1 MVMKKGNDQKQNAE
15 KRKNRM
21 TALLMA
27 LILCVGMVS
36 GTNKEVRAQSASQNS
51 ETQTASESDVT
62 TENTANIAGNTTKSA
77 ATVTHYEYTTEEVKE
92 TIQGIFEWAKSLTNA
107 DELIDKTFLEGADTS
122 LNDWFAFA
130 AARSGYKEDYK
141 SYRKAMETAIAKK
154 YGTKKEK
161 LGKATEYQRA
171 ALVIAALGG
180 DPQAVSDMA
189 GEKTINLIADGTYNR
204 GKTEPLDT
212 QGTNALIW
220 ALIALDSGDY
230 EVPEDAYQSREEIL
244 AELLKAQE
252 SDGGFSLSAGS
263 GQTDVDITAMALTAL
278 APYYEENSEAK
289 AAADLA
295 LSWISEHQESDGG
308 FCSSMDTGTESSE
321 SCAQVLTALCSLG
334 IDPQSDSRFIKNG
347 NTVLDNLMSFRQE
360 DGGFVHAYVYDASN
374 PASIPDESDFL
385 AGGQAAYA
393 LTAFCRYKNNM
404 KNLFNLRP
412 EKASLLSK
420 NGSAMP
426 VMVMLILPVAFTGAL
441 FALPLTGRDLSIL
454 ALVSIIMLAGTVVN
468 SSIIL
473 VEYIKIRRSKGESRE
488 EAILHN
494 HDIANDS
501 VIFERMENRV
511 KIAETDIGKELKHQA
526 DDLRRL
532 LVAYRS
538 GAVTEDHKE

>member
-1 MVMKKGNDQKQNAE
+1 MLVAAVLLSSSLGVSYAKTDEICQQAETESEKQTESQKETESEKQSESQKETESEKQSESQKETESEKQSESQKESESEKETETNPGGENLPAERSMVLSSVRNYLLTKDANPDFSSIWNVIGLQRSGLYVPWSYTATFYQNVYAYCEQKNW
-15 KRKNRM
+15 KLTRTKYSDYSK
-21 TALLMA
+21 LIMA
-27 LILCVGMVS
+27 LTSIGIDAQNVGGHNLFDYLS
-36 GTNKEVRAQSASQNS
+36 DYENVRM
-51 ETQTASESDVT
+51 
-62 TENTANIAGNTTKSA
+62 
-77 ATVTHYEYTTEEVKE
+77 
-92 TIQGIFEWAKSLTNA
+92 QGIN
-107 DELIDKTFLEGADTS
+107 G
-122 LNDWFAFA
+122 
-130 AARSGYKEDYK
+130 
-141 SYRKAMETAIAKK
+141 
-154 YGTKKEK
+154 
-161 LGKATEYQRA
+161 
-171 ALVIAALGG
+171 
-180 DPQAVSDMA
+180 P
-189 GEKTINLIADGTYNR
+189 
-204 GKTEPLDT
+204 
-212 QGTNALIW
+212 IW

-263 GQTDVDITAMALTAL
+263 GQMDVDITAMALTAL

-289 AAADLA
+289 VAADLA

-426 VMVMLILPVAFTGAL
+426 VMVIAVVIAVIAAAVVLML
-441 FALPLTGRDLSIL
+441 
-454 ALVSIIMLAGTVVN
+454 
-468 SSIIL
+468 
-473 VEYIKIRRSKGESRE
+473 KRRNK
-488 EAILHN
+488 
-494 HDIANDS
+494 
-501 VIFERMENRV
+501 
-511 KIAETDIGKELKHQA
+511 KE
-526 DDLRRL
+526 
-532 LVAYRS
+532 
-538 GAVTEDHKE
+538 

>member
-1 MVMKKGNDQKQNAE
+1 M
-15 KRKNRM
+15 
-21 TALLMA
+21 
-27 LILCVGMVS
+27 
-36 GTNKEVRAQSASQNS
+36 
-51 ETQTASESDVT
+51 
-62 TENTANIAGNTTKSA
+62 
-77 ATVTHYEYTTEEVKE
+77 
-92 TIQGIFEWAKSLTNA
+92 
-107 DELIDKTFLEGADTS
+107 
-122 LNDWFAFA
+122 
-130 AARSGYKEDYK
+130 
-141 SYRKAMETAIAKK
+141 
-154 YGTKKEK
+154 
-161 LGKATEYQRA
+161 
-171 ALVIAALGG
+171 
-180 DPQAVSDMA
+180 
-189 GEKTINLIADGTYNR
+189 
-204 GKTEPLDT
+204 
-212 QGTNALIW
+212 
-220 ALIALDSGDY
+220 
-230 EVPEDAYQSREEIL
+230 PEDAYQSREEIL

-289 AAADLA
+289 ATADLA

-426 VMVMLILPVAFTGAL
+426 VMVIAVVTAVIAAAVVLML
-441 FALPLTGRDLSIL
+441 
-454 ALVSIIMLAGTVVN
+454 
-468 SSIIL
+468 
-473 VEYIKIRRSKGESRE
+473 KRRNK
-488 EAILHN
+488 
-494 HDIANDS
+494 
-501 VIFERMENRV
+501 
-511 KIAETDIGKELKHQA
+511 KE
-526 DDLRRL
+526 
-532 LVAYRS
+532 
-538 GAVTEDHKE
+538 